1 MPKLLKLKNP
11 TIRIEYNIIL
21 VVVDKC
27 TKWGYFI
34 AYIEEITAKDLARI
48 YTKEI
53 FVRHGLLA
61 KIISDRDLKFISEF

>member
-1 MPKLLKLKNP
+1 MLKLKDP
-11 TIRIEYNIIL
+11 IAGVKYNIIL

-34 AYIEEITAKDLARI
+34 IYIEEITAKDLIKI

-53 FVRHGLLA
+53 FIRYGVLV
-61 KIISDRDLKFISEF
+61 KIISDRDLKFVLEF

>member
-1 MPKLLKLKNP
+1 MLKLKDP
-11 TIRIEYNIIL
+11 TIGVEYNIIL

-34 AYIEEITAKDLARI
+34 IYIEEVTAKDLARV

-53 FVRHGLLA
+53 FIRYGLLV
-61 KIISDRDLKFISEF
+61 KIISD